1 MDEMVRRAMARWPN
15 VPAVFGWLRLD
26 RRGNWLVRLADGEPA
41 QFDRVTNPALIEFI
55 GRNYAHDERGRYY
68 FQNGPQ
74 RVYATLDYTPWV
86 ARLSDNDNTLIT
98 QTDAAIGA
106 WGAAFIDEDGAMILA
121 TNLGAALLID
131 RDLPRVV
138 DSLVD
143 TQGNA
148 IDAEVFFD
156 RIAAGAVL
164 NVSMLGKITS
174 VASIRRLN
182 VAEHFA
188 FVPAPAL

>member
-15 VPAVFGWLRLD
+15 VPAVAGWLRLD
-26 RRGNWLVRLADGEPA
+26 RRGNWSVRLAEEEPA

-55 GRNYAHDERGRYY
+55 GRNYTNDSLGRHY

-74 RVYATLDYTPWV
+74 RVYVTLDYTPWI
-86 ARLSDNDNTLIT
+86 ARLNDNDDTLIT
-98 QTDAAIGA
+98 HTDIAIGA
-106 WGAAFIDEDGAMILA
+106 WRAAYVDEEGAMILA
-121 TNLGAALLID
+121 TDLGAAVLID

-143 TQGNA
+143 TKG
-148 IDAEVFFD
+148 DAVEAESFFD
-156 RIAAGAVL
+156 RVAAGAVL
-164 NVSMLGKITS
+164 DVSMLRKITS
-174 VASIRRLN
+174 FASIRRAE
-182 VAEHFA
+182 VAAHFG

>member
-26 RRGNWLVRLADGEPA
+26 RRGNWLLRLAEGEPS
-41 QFDRVTNPALIEFI
+41 QFDRVTNPAFI
-55 GRNYAHDERGRYY
+55 QFINRNCASDSLGRHY

-74 RVYATLDYTPWV
+74 RVYVTLDYTPWV
-86 ARLSDNDNTLIT
+86 ARLNDNEDALIT
-98 QTDAAIGA
+98 HNELAISPWSAAYV
-106 WGAAFIDEDGAMILA
+106 DEDGAMILA

-143 TQGNA
+143 SAGNA

-164 NVSMLGKITS
+164 EVSMLGQSTR
-174 VASIRRLN
+174 VASIRRAH
-182 VAEHFA
+182 VPDHFG
-188 FVPAPAL
+188 FVLEPAL